1 MRIVLPEPLAQRA
14 RAIAAGEVTPVPL
27 EPAATVVLVRPA
39 GETVEVYLQHRH
51 RALAFAG
58 GVHAFPGGRVDP
70 ADAAALLDDLTGP
83 SAADWAARFGAASA
97 DEAAAHVAAAI
108 RELVEETGVRLDPRG
123 LVGWSRWVTPRFERR
138 RFDAWFFVAEAPSG
152 QEPRV
157 ATSESHEGV
166 WMRPDDA
173 LAALEAGTLA
183 MLPPTW
189 WTLREIADRGSMAG
203 VLAHPP
209 PMHRYTVG
217 WTRIGDDVVMAMPG
231 DPAYPGDD
239 PREGS

>member
-1 MRIVLPEPLAQRA
+1 MRIVLPELVAQRA
-14 RAIAAGEVTPVPL
+14 RAVAAGEVAPAAV

-39 GETVEVYLQHRH
+39 GETVQVYLQHRS

-58 GVHAFPGGRVDP
+58 GVYAFPGGRVDP
-70 ADAAALLDDLTGP
+70 DDSRTLRDDVTGP
-83 SAADWAARFGAASA
+83 SAADWATRFGAASS

-108 RELVEETGVRLDPRG
+108 RELVEETGVRLEPSG

-138 RFDAWFFVAEAPSG
+138 RFDAWFFVAAAPTG

-173 LAALEAGTLA
+173 LAAFESGTLA

-189 WTLREIADRGSMAG
+189 WTLREIAERGSMAG
-203 VLAHPP
+203 VLGHPP

-217 WTRIGDDVVMAMPG
+217 WTRIGDDVVMALPS

-239 PREGS
+239 PQEGS

>member
-14 RAIAAGEVTPVPL
+14 RAVAAGQAPPAPV

-70 ADAAALLDDLTGP
+70 ADAATLRDEVSGSST
-83 SAADWAARFGAASA
+83 ADWAARFGAASA

-108 RELVEETGVRLDPRG
+108 RELAEETGVRLEPGG

-138 RFDAWFFVAEAPSG
+138 RFDAWFFVAAAPSG
-152 QEPRV
+152 QEPRA

-166 WMRPDDA
+166 WMRPADA
-173 LAALEAGTLA
+173 LAALETGKLA

-189 WTLREIADRGSMAG
+189 WTLREIAERGPITG
-203 VLAHPP
+203 VLGHPP

-217 WTRIGDDVVMAMPG
+217 WTSIGDDVVMALPG

-239 PREGS
+239 PREGT